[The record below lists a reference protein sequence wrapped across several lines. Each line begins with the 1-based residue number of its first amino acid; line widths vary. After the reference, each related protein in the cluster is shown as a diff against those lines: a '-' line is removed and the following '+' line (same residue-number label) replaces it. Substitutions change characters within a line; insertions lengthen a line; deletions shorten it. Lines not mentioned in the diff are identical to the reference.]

1 MSPAVSF
8 GAPLVLLALLAL
20 PLLLVWYL
28 QQQRA
33 RRTAAAAFAAPQLLP
48 SVAPRRPR
56 WRRHLPML
64 AFALALALLVLAAA
78 RPQRTVAVPIE
89 RASIM
94 LATDVSGSMLATDV
108 SPSRLIAA
116 KRAARAFLE
125 RVPKAVNVGV
135 LAFNNHATV
144 LQSPTRNRADARIA
158 IERMA
163 VSGGTA
169 TGEAIASA
177 MTALHNVPREGGRRP
192 PGAIVLISDGTS
204 TYGRDP
210 LEAARLAARSHV
222 PIYTV
227 ALGTER
233 GTIRV
238 PGRAGQQDRVERVPP
253 DPQALAAIA
262 RASGGRSFTAA
273 TTDGLDAV
281 YERLGSQLG
290 RRDEHR
296 QVTAAFAAG
305 GLVLLLAGAALSLRW
320 FGRLI

>member
-1 MSPAVSF
+1 VTFAVSF

-20 PLLLVWYL
+20 PLLLVWYA
-28 QQQRA
+28 QQQRV
-33 RRTAAAAFAAPQLLP
+33 RRAAATAFAAPALMG

-64 AFALALALLVLAAA
+64 AFVLALALLVLAAA
-78 RPQRTVAVPIE
+78 RPQRTVAVPVE
-89 RASIM
+89 HAAIM

-108 SPSRLIAA
+108 EPSRLIAA
-116 KRAARAFLE
+116 KRAARAFLD
-125 RVPKAVNVGV
+125 RVPARVNVGV
-135 LAFNNHATV
+135 LAFNNHASV
-144 LQSPTRNRADARIA
+144 LQSPTRSRGDARAA
-158 IERMA
+158 IDRMA

-177 MTALHNVPREGGRRP
+177 VTALRNVPGASGRRP

-210 LEAARLAARSHV
+210 LTEARTAARLHI

-227 ALGTER
+227 ALGTDH

-238 PGRAGQQDRVERVPP
+238 PGRDGEQQTERVPP
-253 DPQALAAIA
+253 DPASLAAIA
-262 RASGGRSFTAA
+262 HASGGETFTAA

-281 YERLGSQLG
+281 YQRLGSQLG
-290 RRDEHR
+290 RRDVHR

-305 GLVLLLAGAALSLRW
+305 GLVLLLAGAGLSLRW
-320 FGRLI
+320 FHRLI

>member
-1 MSPAVSF
+1 VSLAVSF
-8 GAPLVLLALLAL
+8 GAPLVLLALIAL
-20 PLLLVWYL
+20 PLLVVWYA
-28 QQQRA
+28 QQQRV
-33 RRTAAAAFAAPQLLP
+33 RRAAAAAFAAPRLLP

-64 AFALALALLVLAAA
+64 VFALALALLVLAAA
-78 RPQRTVAVPIE
+78 RPQRTVAVPVEHAAIV
-89 RASIM
+89 

-108 SPSRLIAA
+108 QPSRLIAA
-116 KRAARAFLE
+116 KRAARAFVD
-125 RVPKAVNVGV
+125 RVPAGVNVGV
-135 LAFNNHATV
+135 LAFNNHAVV
-144 LQSPTRNRADARIA
+144 LQSPTRSRSDVRAA
-158 IERMA
+158 IDRMA

-177 MTALHNVPREGGRRP
+177 LTSLSNTPGENGRRP
-192 PGAIVLISDGTS
+192 PGAVVLISDGTS

-210 LEAARLAARSHV
+210 VGAAREAAKLHV

-227 ALGTER
+227 ALGTDH

-238 PGRAGQQDRVERVPP
+238 PGRDGEQKTERVPP
-253 DPQALAAIA
+253 DPRALAAIA
-262 RASGGRSFTAA
+262 HASGGETFTAA

-296 QVTAAFAAG
+296 QVTTAFAAG
-305 GLVLLLAGAALSLRW
+305 GLILLLAGAGLSLRW

>member
-1 MSPAVSF
+1 VSLAIGF
-8 GAPLVLLALLAL
+8 GAPLVLLGLLAL
-20 PLLLVWYL
+20 PLLVAWYV
-28 QQQRA
+28 QQQRVRSA
-33 RRTAAAAFAAPQLLP
+33 AAAAFAAPRLMP

-78 RPQRTVAVPIE
+78 RPQRTVAVPVE
-89 RASIM
+89 HASIM

-108 SPSRLIAA
+108 APTRLVAA
-116 KRAARAFLE
+116 KRAARAFLDK
-125 RVPKAVNVGV
+125 VPKAVNVGV

-144 LQSPTRNRADARIA
+144 LQSPTRSRADARAA
-158 IERMA
+158 IDRMA

-177 MTALHNVPREGGRRP
+177 LTALRNVPGEHGRRP

-204 TYGRDP
+204 TYGIDP
-210 LEAARLAARSHV
+210 VEQARAAARLHI

-227 ALGTER
+227 ALGTDH

-238 PGRAGQQDRVERVPP
+238 PGPDGQDRVERVPP
-253 DPQALAAIA
+253 DPQSLAAIA
-262 RASGGRSFTAA
+262 HASGGEAFTAA
-273 TTDGLDAV
+273 TTGGLDAV
-281 YERLGSQLG
+281 YRRLGSQLG
-290 RRDEHR
+290 RRDVQR

-305 GLVLLLAGAALSLRW
+305 GLVLLLAGAGLSLRW

>member
-1 MSPAVSF
+1 VSF
-8 GAPLVLLALLAL
+8 AAPLVLLALLAL
-20 PLLLVWYL
+20 PLLLVWYV
-28 QQQRA
+28 QQQHA
-33 RRTAAAAFAAPQLLP
+33 RRAAAAAFAAPPVMP

-78 RPQRTVAVPIE
+78 RPQRTVAVPVE
-89 RASIM
+89 RAAIV

-108 SPSRLIAA
+108 RPSRLIAA
-116 KRAARAFLE
+116 KQAARAFLD
-125 RVPKAVNVGV
+125 RVPGRVNVGV

-144 LQSPTRNRADARIA
+144 LQSPTRDRAAVRVA
-158 IERMA
+158 IDRLT

-169 TGEAIASA
+169 TGEALYSA
-177 MTALHNVPREGGRRP
+177 MTTLRNVPNEGGRRP

-204 TYGRDP
+204 TFGRDP
-210 LEAARLAARSHV
+210 LAEADVAARLHI

-227 ALGTER
+227 ALGTDH
-233 GTIRV
+233 GTIHV
-238 PGRAGQQDRVERVPP
+238 PDRFGVQRLERVPP

-262 RASGGRSFTAA
+262 HASGGETFTAA
-273 TTDGLDAV
+273 TTDGLSAV

-290 RRDEHR
+290 RRDVHR

-305 GLVLLLAGAALSLRW
+305 GLVLLLAGAVLSLRW

>member
-1 MSPAVSF
+1 MTFA
-8 GAPLVLLALLAL
+8 APLVLLALAAL

-33 RRTAAAAFAAPQLLP
+33 RRAAATAFAAPQLLP
-48 SVAPRRPR
+48 SVAPHRPR

-78 RPQRTVAVPIE
+78 RPQHTVSVPVE

-108 SPSRLIAA
+108 APSRLIAA
-116 KRAARAFLE
+116 KRAARAFLDE
-125 RVPKAVNVGV
+125 VPRAVNVGV

-144 LQSPTRNRADARIA
+144 LQSPTRSRGDARTA
-158 IERMA
+158 IDRMA

-177 MTALHNVPREGGRRP
+177 TTALRNVPGENGRRP

-210 LEAARLAARSHV
+210 LGAARDAARLHI

-227 ALGTER
+227 ALGTDH

-238 PGRAGQQDRVERVPP
+238 PGRGRGRGDQSRVERVPP
-253 DPQALAAIA
+253 DPRALAEIA
-262 RASGGRSFTAA
+262 HASGGQSFTAA
-273 TTDGLDAV
+273 STEGLDAV

>member
-1 MSPAVSF
+1 VSLAVSF
-8 GAPLVLLALLAL
+8 AEPLVLLALLAL
-20 PLLLVWYL
+20 PLLLAWYV

-33 RRTAAAAFAAPQLLP
+33 RRAAAAAFAAPRLLP

-78 RPQRTVAVPIE
+78 RPQRTIAVAVE

-108 SPSRLIAA
+108 PPSRLIAA
-116 KRAARAFLE
+116 KRAGRAFLE
-125 RVPKAVNVGV
+125 RVPRAVNVGV

-144 LQSPTRNRADARIA
+144 LQSPTRNRADARAA
-158 IERMA
+158 IDRMA

-177 MTALHNVPREGGRRP
+177 
-192 PGAIVLISDGTS
+192 IVLISDGTS
-204 TYGRDP
+204 PYGRDP
-210 LEAARLAARSHV
+210 VAAARLAARSRV

-238 PGRAGQQDRVERVPP
+238 PGADGQDRLERVPP

-262 RASGGRSFTAA
+262 RASGGESFTAA

-290 RRDEHR
+290 RRDVQR

>member
-1 MSPAVSF
+1 MSVSF

-28 QQQRA
+28 QQQRV
-33 RRTAAAAFAAPQLLP
+33 RRAAAAAFAAPRLLP

-116 KRAARAFLE
+116 KRAARTFLD
-125 RVPKAVNVGV
+125 RVPQRVNVGV

-144 LQSPTRNRADARIA
+144 LQSPTRSRADARAA
-158 IERMA
+158 IDRMA

-177 MTALHNVPREGGRRP
+177 MTALRNVPGENGRRP

-210 LEAARLAARSHV
+210 LETAREAARLHL

-227 ALGTER
+227 ALGTDH

-253 DPQALAAIA
+253 DPQSLAEIA
-262 RASGGRSFTAA
+262 HASGGQAFTAE

-290 RRDEHR
+290 RRDVHR

>member
-1 MSPAVSF
+1 MTFA
-8 GAPLVLLALLAL
+8 APLVLLALLAL
-20 PLLLVWYL
+20 PLLVVWYA
-28 QQQRA
+28 QQQRV
-33 RRTAAAAFAAPQLLP
+33 RRAAAAAFAAPLLQP

-64 AFALALALLVLAAA
+64 AFALAVALLVLAAA
-78 RPQRTVAVPIE
+78 RPQRTVAVPVE

-108 SPSRLIAA
+108 EPSRLIAA

-125 RVPKAVNVGV
+125 KVPAGVNVGV

-144 LQSPTRNRADARIA
+144 LQSPTRSRADARAA
-158 IERMA
+158 IDRMA

-169 TGEAIASA
+169 TGEAIAVA
-177 MTALHNVPREGGRRP
+177 LTALRNVPGEGGRRP

-210 LEAARLAARSHV
+210 LAFAREAARLHI
-222 PIYTV
+222 PISTV
-227 ALGTER
+227 ALGTQH

-238 PGRAGQQDRVERVPP
+238 PARDGTLRSERVPP

-262 RASGGRSFTAA
+262 HASGGETFTAA
-273 TTDGLDAV
+273 STDGLRSV
-281 YERLGSQLG
+281 YEKLGSQLG

-296 QVTAAFAAG
+296 QVTTAFAAG
-305 GLVLLLAGAALSLRW
+305 GLVLLLAGAVLSLRW

>member
-1 MSPAVSF
+1 VTFA
-8 GAPLVLLALLAL
+8 APLVLLALLGL
-20 PLLLVWYL
+20 PLLAAWYA

-33 RRTAAAAFAAPQLLP
+33 RRAAANAFAAPQLLP

-78 RPQRTVAVPIE
+78 RPQRTVAVPVE

-94 LATDVSGSMLATDV
+94 LATDVSGSMQATDV
-108 SPSRLIAA
+108 PPSRLIAA

-125 RVPKAVNVGV
+125 RVPAGVNVGV
-135 LAFNNHATV
+135 LAFNNHASV
-144 LQSPTRNRADARIA
+144 LQSPTRSRADARAA
-158 IERMA
+158 IDRMA

-177 MTALHNVPREGGRRP
+177 ITALRNVPGEGGRRP
-192 PGAIVLISDGTS
+192 PAAIVLISDGTS

-210 LEAARLAARSHV
+210 LEAAREAARLHI
-222 PIYTV
+222 PISTV
-227 ALGTER
+227 ALGTDH

-238 PGRAGQQDRVERVPP
+238 PQRDGTMSAERVPP
-253 DPQALAAIA
+253 DPRALAAIA
-262 RASGGRSFTAA
+262 HASGGDAFTAA
-273 TTDGLDAV
+273 TADGLTSV

-290 RRDEHR
+290 RRDERR
-296 QVTAAFAAG
+296 QVTTAFAAG

>member
-1 MSPAVSF
+1 MSFA
-8 GAPLVLLALLAL
+8 APLVLIALIAV
-20 PLLLVWYL
+20 PLLITWYVRH
-28 QQQRA
+28 QRG
-33 RRTAAAAFAAPQLLP
+33 RSKAAAAFVMPAMVP
-48 SVAPRRPR
+48 SVAPRSPR

-78 RPQRTVAVPIE
+78 RPQRTVAVPVE

-116 KRAARAFLE
+116 KRAARTFLGQ
-125 RVPKAVNVGV
+125 VPKAVNVGV

-144 LQSPTRNRADARIA
+144 LQSPTRSRADARAA
-158 IERMA
+158 IDRMA

-177 MTALHNVPREGGRRP
+177 MTALHNVPGENGRRP

-227 ALGTER
+227 ALGTDH

-238 PGRAGQQDRVERVPP
+238 PGKAGQQDRVERVPP
-253 DPQALAAIA
+253 DPRALAAIA
-262 RASGGRSFTAA
+262 HASGGQSFTAA
-273 TTDGLDAV
+273 STDGLDAV

-290 RRDEHR
+290 RRDVHR

>member
-1 MSPAVSF
+1 VSF
-8 GAPLVLLALLAL
+8 AAPFVLLALLAL
-20 PLLLVWYL
+20 PLLVAWYV
-28 QQQRA
+28 QQQRV
-33 RRTAAAAFAAPQLLP
+33 RRAAAAAFAAPRLLP

-78 RPQRTVAVPIE
+78 RPQRTVAVPVEHAAIV
-89 RASIM
+89 

-108 SPSRLIAA
+108 KPSRLIAA
-116 KRAARAFLE
+116 KRAARGFLE
-125 RVPKAVNVGV
+125 RVPARVNVGV
-135 LAFNNHATV
+135 LSFNNHASV
-144 LQSPTRNRADARIA
+144 LQSPTRSRADARAA
-158 IERMA
+158 IDRMA

-177 MTALHNVPREGGRRP
+177 VTTLRNVEGADGRRP

-210 LEAARLAARSHV
+210 LAEARAAARLHI

-227 ALGTER
+227 ALGTDH

-238 PGRAGQQDRVERVPP
+238 PGRGGEQRVERVPP
-253 DPQALAAIA
+253 DPRALAAIA
-262 RASGGRSFTAA
+262 HASGGETFTAA
-273 TTDGLDAV
+273 STDGLDAV

-290 RRDEHR
+290 RRDVQR

-305 GLVLLLAGAALSLRW
+305 GLVLLLVGAGLSLRW